1 MLNKKNKLYKSFLMC
16 VGQPLKE
23 CSILLVE
30 QIGKLYFE
38 NHNVKY
44 ITKSLMLHTQSSVV
58 FFYTSDDCVA
68 WNF

>member
-1 MLNKKNKLYKSFLMC
+1 MC

-30 QIGKLYFE
+30 QIGKLYFK

-58 FFYTSDDCVA
+58 FFYTTDDCVA
-68 WNF
+68 